1 MGVDVTGML
10 LYLDPFFLQVL
21 EGEETVVDMLFNF
34 IKQDSR
40 HHKISVIYKK
50 PIAKRSFLDWTMGF
64 NRINDKDVAMLEGFN
79 DFWHRPISYFSGDA
93 PNEIEKLLDKFKHEM
108 LF

>member
-1 MGVDVTGML
+1 
-10 LYLDPFFLQVL
+10 
-21 EGEETVVDMLFNF
+21 
-34 IKQDSR
+34 
-40 HHKISVIYKK
+40 
-50 PIAKRSFLDWTMGF
+50 MGF

-108 LF
+108 LFWIKHKKDWAQNLSGSDDQLWAFNITAKEPIQMPYRTWVSCQA